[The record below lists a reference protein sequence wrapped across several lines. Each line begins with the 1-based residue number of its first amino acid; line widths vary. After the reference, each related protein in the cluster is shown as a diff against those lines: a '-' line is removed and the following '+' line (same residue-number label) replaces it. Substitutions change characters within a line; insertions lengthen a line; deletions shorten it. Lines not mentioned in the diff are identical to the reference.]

1 VKENMPK
8 IIRRDEV
15 QDLMKRGAQVVEVLP
30 HKQYREVHIAGASN
44 IPLQKL
50 NREAMSRLNRDKPV
64 VVYCYDY
71 Q

>member
-1 VKENMPK
+1 MPTM
-8 IIRRDEV
+8 INRDEV
-15 QDLMKRGAQVVEVLP
+15 QDLMNQAAQVVEVLP
-30 HKQYREVHIAGASN
+30 QKQYREVHIAGAIN

-50 NREAMSRLNRDKPV
+50 NGETASQLLREKPV

>member
-1 VKENMPK
+1 MPTV
-8 IIRRDEV
+8 INRQEV
-15 QDLMKRGAQVVEVLP
+15 QDLMKQAAPVVEVLP
-30 HKQYREVHIAGASN
+30 QKQYRQVHIAGAIN

-50 NREAMSRLNRDKPV
+50 NGETAKQLSRESPV